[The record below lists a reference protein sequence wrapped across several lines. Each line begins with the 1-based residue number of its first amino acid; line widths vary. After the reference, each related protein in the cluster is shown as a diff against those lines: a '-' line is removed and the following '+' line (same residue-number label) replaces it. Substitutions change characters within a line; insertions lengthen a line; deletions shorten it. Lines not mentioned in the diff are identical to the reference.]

1 MYPAVYIATCEKD
14 VLRDDGVV
22 LENMLKDL
30 GVKVKRDH
38 YMGFPHYFFI
48 FPSIRTSRVFLENLI
63 KGVKFV
69 LE

>member
-1 MYPAVYIATCEKD
+1 MYPTVYIATCEKD

-22 LENMLKDL
+22 LENMLRDS

-38 YMGFPHYFFI
+38 YMGFPHYFFV
-48 FPSIRTSRVFLENLI
+48 FPSITMSKVFLDNLV
-63 KGVKFV
+63 KGVRFV